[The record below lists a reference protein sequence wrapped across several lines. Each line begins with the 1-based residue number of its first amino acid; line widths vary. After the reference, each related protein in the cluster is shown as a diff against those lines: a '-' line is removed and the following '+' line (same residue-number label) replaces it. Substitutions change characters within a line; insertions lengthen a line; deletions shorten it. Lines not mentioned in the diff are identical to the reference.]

1 MALPSTESFEKFLS
15 IIINSVKMAN
25 LRWEQENLPEVMRLE
40 EEKKI
45 FKQDLD
51 QKLKRRQQEFDLQMK
66 ELQIAGEY
74 RINDFKEYLEA
85 LDKVKS
91 DIRKSY
97 QGINLPLVL
106 QIHHHM
112 KQLFIQM
119 WSPSELSERKKLEQ
133 KLFDLLEAVNEDLL
147 LSESVEDKRKLI
159 RPERTMR
166 LIQDGE

>member
-1 MALPSTESFEKFLS
+1 MSLPNSESFENFLS
-15 IIINSVKMAN
+15 IIINSVKIAN
-25 LRWEQENLPEVMRLE
+25 LRWEQENSPEVMRLE
-40 EEKKI
+40 EENKI
-45 FKQDLD
+45 FKQDLN
-51 QKLKRRQQEFDLQMK
+51 QKLKRRQHEFDLQMQ

-119 WSPSELSERKKLEQ
+119 WSSSELNERKKLEQ
-133 KLFDLLEAVNEDLL
+133 KLFDLLEAVNEDIL
-147 LSESVEDKRKLI
+147 LSESIEDKRRLS
-159 RPERTMR
+159 RPERTLR